1 MTNRQLLEIPFTSG
15 RSGVGPATWGQRAF
29 WDTIRALAPADRPRY
44 NVAGGAPIDPGLP
57 LPVLVDA
64 LAQLLRL
71 HDSLRTRLFP
81 GKDGQLLQTV
91 DAEGTLTLEVHSCPD
106 TDGLPEAGARLHR
119 ELSARTFDTAMEWPL
134 HVAVIE
140 ADGLVR
146 YATLALPHTAV
157 DGAGMNRLVADLA
170 ALCLG
175 STPAELAE
183 LRVPARQ
190 PLEEA
195 EFQRSPRGARR
206 DSAGRREF
214 LRKLRSGPAR
224 QFPRPAG
231 PPDPGPADPKTAHPE
246 AADPAARFPNAVLR
260 SPALA
265 IAVEQVAA
273 GHRASTSS
281 VLLAAVAAMTARMSG
296 SNDALIDVVVSNR
309 FLPELANSVSA
320 VAGEVLLH
328 LPDADGEFGAL
339 VRRTHAAALGG
350 YLNSYYDR
358 TALDAQIAELTA
370 EGVPLADRSCVF
382 NDVREVVPPGTDA
395 PGEPGATTL
404 TWPVDF
410 EPRPGL
416 TYALDAVQSGEALSL
431 AMTADPAV
439 LPRPEMER
447 FLYGV
452 EETVLS
458 EARALGQVPTA

>member
-64 LAQLLRL
+64 LGRLLHV
-71 HDSLRTRLFP
+71 HDSLHTRLFP
-81 GKDGQLLQTV
+81 DKDGRLLQTV

-106 TDGLPEAGARLHR
+106 AEEVPEAGARLHR
-119 ELSARTFDTAMEWPL
+119 DLSGRTFDTAMEWPL

-140 ADGLVR
+140 TDGLVR

-195 EFQRSPRGARR
+195 EFQRSSWGARR

-214 LRKLRSGPAR
+214 LRKLRGGPAH
-224 QFPRPAG
+224 QFPRPAAPQAAG
-231 PPDPGPADPKTAHPE
+231 PD
-246 AADPAARFPNAVLR
+246 AARFPNAVLR

-296 SNDALIDVVVSNR
+296 SGEALIDVVVSNR

-328 LPDADGEFGAL
+328 LPDAEGEFGAL

-350 YLNSYYDR
+350 YLNSYYDK

-416 TYALDAVQSGEALSL
+416 TYALDAAQSGEALSL

-447 FLYGV
+447 FLYGI
-452 EETVLS
+452 EETVLA
-458 EARALGQVPTA
+458 EARALGQVPAA